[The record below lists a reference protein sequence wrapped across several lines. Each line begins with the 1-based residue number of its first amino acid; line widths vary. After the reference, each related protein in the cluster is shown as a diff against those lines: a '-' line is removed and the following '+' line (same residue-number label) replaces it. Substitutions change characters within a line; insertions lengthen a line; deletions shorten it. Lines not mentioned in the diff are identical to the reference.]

1 MKLIG
6 IARVGN
12 DPKIRQTKQGKDCLD
27 LSLAFDYGMK
37 DDKKTQWVSATIW
50 GERCKAA
57 EQYIAKGD
65 QVFLTLG
72 DVHIDTYT
80 KQDGEA
86 RTSLKATVQDF
97 QFIGGKKKD
106 DAENSPAAKARREYA
121 SNNAALQAPSSNQMD
136 DDIPF

>member
-37 DDKKTQWVSATIW
+37 DEKKTQWVSATLW

-72 DVHIDTYT
+72 DVHIDTFT
-80 KQDGEA
+80 GRDGEA

-106 DAENSPAAKARREYA
+106 DPENSPAAKARREYA
-121 SNNAALQAPSSNQMD
+121 SNNAAVQAPPSNQMD
-136 DDIPF
+136 DDIPW